1 MTLPERVV
9 QLRSDQELTQS
20 ALAKK
25 IGTSQSA
32 IAQIEAGERNPSYD
46 MIRKLAEALG
56 VTPSYLL
63 GADVEELSDEEKVH
77 FRELKGLSREARIEL
92 RQFMAYLKDK
102 ERRRRKGG

>member
-20 ALAKK
+20 ALARR

-46 MIRKLAEALG
+46 MIRKLASALG

-63 GADVEELSDEEKVH
+63 GADVEELTADEQVH
-77 FRELKGLSREARIEL
+77 FRELKGLSGEARQEL
-92 RQFMAYLKDK
+92 QHFMAYLKDK
-102 ERRRRKGG
+102 ERKKPGGG